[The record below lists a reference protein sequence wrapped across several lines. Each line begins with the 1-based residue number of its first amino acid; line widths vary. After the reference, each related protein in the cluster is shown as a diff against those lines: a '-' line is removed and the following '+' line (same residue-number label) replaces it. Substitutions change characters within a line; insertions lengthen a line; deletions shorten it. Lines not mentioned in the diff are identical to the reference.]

1 MNFREYLLAQDG
13 LRQNTKAAYY
23 GKFKALLKQAYKDNV
38 LMEDLNKKA
47 DGIELE
53 ETRREYLTL
62 DELQRLYE
70 TDCEIPL
77 LKQAAMFSA
86 FTGLRH
92 GDVVSL
98 TWDMIQRDNSGWVIR
113 FTQRKTK
120 GVEDMPISDEA
131 VEFLGE
137 RGDDAQIIFEAI
149 TKYTDDW
156 YNRRLKKW
164 IEAAG
169 ITKKITFHC
178 FRHTFATLLLA
189 QGTDIYTV
197 SKMLGHR
204 SVKTT
209 QTYTKVVDRLKRD
222 AANKITLKS

>member
-1 MNFREYLLAQDG
+1 
-13 LRQNTKAAYY
+13 
-23 GKFKALLKQAYKDNV
+23 
-38 LMEDLNKKA
+38 MEDLNKKA